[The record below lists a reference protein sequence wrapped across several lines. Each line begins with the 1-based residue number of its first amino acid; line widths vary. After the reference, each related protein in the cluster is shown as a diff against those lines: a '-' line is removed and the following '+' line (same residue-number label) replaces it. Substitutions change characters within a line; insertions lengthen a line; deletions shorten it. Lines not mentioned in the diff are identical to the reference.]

1 MTRPHGPAGC
11 RTFLFRFSIHP
22 LLERLRLYFFHTFC
36 GWHLCPPT
44 INKPADAPL
53 RGVAG
58 LSCCTSA
65 RFSSVALSILH
76 TRIRVAF
83 FVLASVAGIALLAS
97 KHLPR
102 CCGHGESGTLMW
114 EKLPPDAPHELLAAV

>member
-65 RFSSVALSILH
+65 RFHPWPYLFCI
-76 TRIRVAF
+76 
-83 FVLASVAGIALLAS
+83 LASGLPFLFLPLSQALLCLPAS
-97 KHLPR
+97 ICR
-102 CCGHGESGTLMW
+102 
-114 EKLPPDAPHELLAAV
+114 AAAGMGRAVP